1 MRELGVVF
9 VNFCQLSPSI
19 KLSSPHKNLKLNP
32 GRLRMESR
40 MRAGDRGIPGSIF
53 SPRGHEGGCLQSDE
67 RNATQCYLIGLKCW
81 KKTLHSQKHT
91 KFLRTPIERTRLYA
105 IEGPV
110 LCLSSSNCQTVYWHW
125 SMENG
130 IEWFYTN
137 TGEDFLITFIEF
149 HILYNVCDEYW
160 RNRRSLVLNFI
171 VIY

>member
-53 SPRGHEGGCLQSDE
+53 SPRGHEGGCLRSDE
-67 RNATQCYLIGLKCW
+67 RKCHTMLSHWSEVLKENTSFSETYQVLENAN
-81 KKTLHSQKHT
+81 
-91 KFLRTPIERTRLYA
+91 RTHPFVRDRGT
-105 IEGPV
+105 
-110 LCLSSSNCQTVYWHW
+110 SSSNCQTVYWHW

>member
-53 SPRGHEGGCLQSDE
+53 SPRGHEGGCLRSDE
-67 RNATQCYLIGLKCW
+67 RKCHTMLSHWSEVLKENTSFSETYQVLENANRTHPFVREGL
-81 KKTLHSQKHT
+81 
-91 KFLRTPIERTRLYA
+91 
-105 IEGPV
+105 V

-137 TGEDFLITFIEF
+137 TGEDFLFTFIESY
-149 HILYNVCDEYW
+149 ILYNVFDEYW
-160 RNRRSLVLNFI
+160 RNGRSLLLNFI

>member
-53 SPRGHEGGCLQSDE
+53 SPRGHEGGCLRSDE
-67 RNATQCYLIGLKCW
+67 RKCHTMLSHWSEVLK

-130 IEWFYTN
+130 IE
-137 TGEDFLITFIEF
+137 
-149 HILYNVCDEYW
+149 
-160 RNRRSLVLNFI
+160 
-171 VIY
+171 